1 MIFTA
6 ETTEP
11 ESLVGYQKIRQFG
24 RLSKKQENLVLTR
37 LIFENQKVWYFVKKR
52 ESLVGC

>member
-11 ESLVGYQKIRQFG
+11 ESLVGYQKIRHFG